1 MYSFLSISFILDLS
15 RREVG
20 DCGQSIIFPWAF
32 LQVWSLDSV
41 LDVVWLHT
49 SPSLAAKTRSVLL
62 FYMEN
67 AEYFDLGLLKLISFL
82 SAAE

>member
-20 DCGQSIIFPWAF
+20 DCSQFIIFSMGFSASG
-32 LQVWSLDSV
+32 SLDNV